1 MSTQRIRATDLTTPA
16 GMVAFYLPE
25 QVAAMLDEEAKTQH
39 KTIPETIA
47 QWLEDQADGREAAMV
62 MARIA
67 NGQEKATPAAVV
79 WARLGV

>member
-1 MSTQRIRATDLTTPA
+1 MSNQRIQATDPATPP
-16 GMVAFYLPE
+16 GTVAFYLPE

-39 KTIPETIA
+39 KTIPETIT

-62 MARIA
+62 MDRIA
-67 NGQEKATPAAVV
+67 SGQEEAAPAAEV